1 MYTQRITYGRR
12 LADVRIVDPDVP
24 LGVSPPTTTTCDAN
38 LPPVAAAP
46 VVPVPPSETQI
57 LPSLELQADLDEQ
70 WAEIESFFGSIE
82 EQFKEVE
89 DRRRQMLGE
98 LQQLAVELA
107 VSIASR
113 LVYDTIDADAF
124 RVDEMVAQMLSRFE
138 ASEST
143 EIRLH
148 PEDLQ
153 LLKRRVEGKQP
164 PWADQSSYRL
174 VADAKLQRGD
184 CRIESGDFG
193 MLSGV
198 DLQLSEFRNHLMESL
213 DNAQIERR
221 RTQAGDSS
229 LRRFPDRRDTA

>member
-1 MYTQRITYGRR
+1 MFTKKIVYGHR
-12 LADVRIVDPDVP
+12 LAGVRIVDPNVP
-24 LGVSPPTTTTCDAN
+24 LVAS
-38 LPPVAAAP
+38 PPVAARGESDVPPVSAAP
-46 VVPVPPSETQI
+46 VTPAAPSEAHV
-57 LPSLELQADLDEQ
+57 LSSLELQADLDEQ

-82 EQFKEVE
+82 EHLKEVE

-98 LQQLAVELA
+98 MQQLAVELA

-113 LVYDTIDADAF
+113 LVHDTIAADAF
-124 RVDEMVAQMLSRFE
+124 DVEKMVGQMLARFE
-138 ASEST
+138 DSEST

-148 PEDLQ
+148 PADLQ
-153 LLKRRVEGKQP
+153 LLQRRVEGKRP
-164 PWADQSSYRL
+164 PWADHRSYRL

-198 DLQLSEFRNHLMESL
+198 DLQLSEIRHHLMESL

-229 LRRFPDRRDTA
+229 LRRFPDRRNTA